1 MNREIMLMRHGQPAG
16 VNRNRVSARQ
26 MKEWIDHYNRSEIDR
41 QPIPQASVQLAATAR
56 VVVSSTAPR
65 ALSSVLA
72 LGLQPQ
78 LVDAVFCEAQLPWAN
93 WKRPRLSP
101 FTWAFILRLLWLWG
115 RSGGVETA
123 TTASMRATQAARK
136 LQSMAVAGPVLLLGH
151 GVMNRMIARQLVKDG
166 SVRQQLSGSQYWSV
180 AVYRHESI

>member
-78 LVDAVFCEAQLPWAN
+78 LVDAVSAKRSSLGQTGNAHGYRPLPGLLSFVSYGFAVVQATL
-93 WKRPRLSP
+93 KLPPPPASVPRRPRESCSP
-101 FTWAFILRLLWLWG
+101 W
-115 RSGGVETA
+115 
-123 TTASMRATQAARK
+123 Q
-136 LQSMAVAGPVLLLGH
+136 LQGLCCCS
-151 GVMNRMIARQLVKDG
+151 VMV
-166 SVRQQLSGSQYWSV
+166 
-180 AVYRHESI
+180 